1 MSYTGTR
8 ERKGR
13 GGVKG
18 YWAAERGSSR
28 SVSAVR
34 CGRGGIEIRREAV
47 GYVWGFVPEKSFLW
61 RPRYFVAVRAPISVG
76 TEPLFGWAGARDT
89 WEAHE
94 C

>member
-1 MSYTGTR
+1 MTCTGTR

-18 YWAAERGSSR
+18 YWAAEALLG
-28 SVSAVR
+28 VPVA

-47 GYVWGFVPEKSFLW
+47 GYVWGFAPEKSLSKRARDFID
-61 RPRYFVAVRAPISVG
+61 VRAPISVG